1 MIEQELVSMA
11 KNGNHSA
18 FEQLIHDNES
28 RIYNLIFRMVGN
40 TEDAMDLSQ
49 ETFLNAWKGLSSFN
63 GDSAFSTWLYR
74 LASNVC
80 LDFLRSKKRRQ
91 DTLGTPLSLDDEDA
105 PPTPADPALK
115 PDEHLERK
123 ERSLALYRALAEL
136 PEHHSQILILRE
148 LSGLS
153 YQEISST
160 LELDLGTVKSR
171 LTRARF
177 ALKKVLMED
186 GNFFIL
192 TSSNPS
198 SEEKTQPQSEQS

>member
-40 TEDAMDLSQ
+40 PEDAMDLSQ

-80 LDFLRSKKRRQ
+80 LDFLRS
-91 DTLGTPLSLDDEDA
+91 
-105 PPTPADPALK
+105 
-115 PDEHLERK
+115 
-123 ERSLALYRALAEL
+123 
-136 PEHHSQILILRE
+136 
-148 LSGLS
+148 
-153 YQEISST
+153 
-160 LELDLGTVKSR
+160 
-171 LTRARF
+171 
-177 ALKKVLMED
+177 
-186 GNFFIL
+186 
-192 TSSNPS
+192 
-198 SEEKTQPQSEQS
+198 